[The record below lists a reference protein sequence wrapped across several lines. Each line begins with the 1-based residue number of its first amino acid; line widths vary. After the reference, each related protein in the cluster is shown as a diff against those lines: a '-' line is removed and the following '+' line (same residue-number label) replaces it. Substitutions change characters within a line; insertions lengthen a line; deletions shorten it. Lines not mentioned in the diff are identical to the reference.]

1 MPLLTGRHTQTNAYA
16 CTSPDCWRRR
26 NAVRAHVQGSCM
38 QPLVWVRGCSDKTR
52 SVLVN
57 DSSRSSLLS
66 RRGRLCAEHDVRVR
80 EKRVWR
86 RQQRSPDFCVS
97 VFALQADG
105 DAFAS
110 HPLQK
115 QTTTTTKGGVETGR
129 TEAVEGDVTS
139 PSRRRCDRVQATVS
153 TRGVFPSSPSRRRRP
168 GCFIMAIFLA
178 RWHSRWR
185 LPARTPPRMPMG
197 ACRRMA
203 ATTSSGTFAPLVSKS
218 PRGFASWRYSGTDCR
233 PHRRLADVYALLEE
247 RLPVAPLCPNDALDT
262 LLCLVPT
269 DIHHNGVVDHLVRI
283 VSGNACC
290 IDPSLCLAV
299 MERLLVPALP
309 SWLRGSAVVTDSSS
323 DGDDLPGA
331 EISDAALLIAL
342 EPLGRVLSRCVVVHV
357 RLWLGESGHVTDSLC
372 RLRDWHTLRTGPFC
386 RRSPHDSGEGD
397 DSSSSFLLRG
407 AAVLMSFTA
416 QRQFWDCSG
425 SARGAVMNSCT
436 KQHLGRRESNDR
448 WHACSLIAVAY
459 PVVRYLYSAQSQA
472 NERERLAARTGIRA
486 SVPTAGTLQPSR
498 SCGGAASGDR
508 CVFDPSRWD
517 TVRSL
522 GQQCWW
528 WSTVVCRAIP
538 AIPSAAGRAF
548 AVHSLVDVVHELHR
562 TLASCVV
569 PCGSPLLWAC
579 SEHPPQLP
587 SPETL
592 QQCLAM
598 LEWLLV
604 DSVPVLR
611 DRSDADASWLSPA
624 DLKTSVQSSR
634 PSAWTAE
641 LRRGWRHLGADF
653 ARLSAAALEG
663 MVNGSCTASDACG
676 RRAAAGDAAGKRDF
690 AVPRYAS
697 PPLGLSLTGAR
708 ACSYLVR
715 EMANVGYRL
724 ALQWAAVVTPLTTA
738 VAMSALVEGTL
749 DAQLRCCTFQRPGF
763 LDKCQRQQQE
773 QGRASPACELDVVL
787 RLLHAIRSVRPAL
800 SSAASTISSG
810 SSSAAELVFVE
821 ETTWCKLA
829 CLVNLVRCHPVDRAE
844 RSQGRAGTV
853 GAMHEHQKFVQ
864 LHEQRLLHCGL
875 VHVLACAAIST
886 SEAASCGTVGAAMTE
901 GVVALGHCGTSPQS
915 SAHTPPHALP
925 ESSAEFLCA
934 LLKCWCTWTM
944 DWPLQLYATWLQELE
959 SAAAVVATRAGAGAK
974 GADERESTGGT
985 SFSTRATA
993 AHAEAAMAVPNFPFR
1008 GVADDPCDQA
1018 CRSMHRRL
1026 CSLLTEAWAATM
1038 DTRHD
1043 RDPLDVCACWY
1054 AFSAVSRPLCCP
1066 SATGASL
1073 TARAGMLSPTCCAS
1087 SHLSQQRSCVY
1098 ESPREDKLREQLTL
1112 MTAASED
1119 RFCRMC
1125 ESWFK
1130 QLRDLPN
1137 TRVMGSILQLMEQR
1151 PMPLHR
1157 PSVQRQKCDV
1167 PAFCWCPISLP
1178 SIVSHLALRVL
1189 YRSRPEG
1196 MAGTTPAILD
1206 GNGVASELPRV
1217 SDSFV
1222 AMVHAALLTPATAEL
1237 AAFQLSVVC
1246 RYAEWC
1252 QSAGVHIGW
1261 CACAVQAHRT
1271 AGGAGVSYVSCM
1283 PVDDL
1288 VGPASG
1294 TTGMPW
1300 WVLTVDGMG
1309 VRERRQGGVSVTT
1322 ILFLWEHGAAAA
1334 TGMEASRFF
1343 GPHACHESGCA
1354 SAIRPLMPPRPG
1366 TTGDSALA
1374 ELSEASPNEMK
1385 LDTLGAPPKATAEL
1399 DDEVGGCNGFSDE
1412 HRSMRQSIVEWGHRY
1427 ALRLVLFEVGEG
1439 QWHRSRGA
1447 ALARRSQQ
1455 QLARRALCHPWRQ
1468 RRRTLAAI
1476 HEGSVEEDAKS
1487 VAGARLNY
1495 AAPAYR
1501 SAVSGLGITPRF
1513 VWHSDAYQPLV
1524 QLVAGSAACMVDQ
1537 LAAEVL
1543 AFACTTAAH
1552 GEASNSKVKADEPRT
1567 AGHAVAGALVTNLFK
1582 AEHPECWT
1590 ARLTA
1595 HLWGELCR
1603 SLAQA
1608 TVAQPSRT
1616 FPYAHGTSFHGSR
1629 HRPSPTPVVRCSLG
1643 QHPQSR
1649 GLASSDPVSRL
1660 EQLLC
1665 GLGLVAASE
1674 NPLVYHA
1681 PGGVVLTEG
1690 VAEESHALLASLL
1703 LSPELVCASSI
1714 VAHFAN
1720 AVLWQKCWASLTT
1733 ASSAAAHHNGGG
1745 MPGSLGGLGDVTA
1758 QLDELVAF
1766 RVILRCFEQV
1776 QRLVHELVE
1785 YLCCVFVPAVQADHD
1800 AACLTATPVEAMRR
1814 LACTFSSSAS
1824 RSIASPTTHLEHVA
1838 TAQCTRRDVRNLRG
1852 HFRFS
1857 SATVRAFEVLCLG
1870 RCGDERRAPRVWQ
1883 QWTRELLR
1891 SDRVLREHPLLR
1903 STSQWCS

>member
-1 MPLLTGRHTQTNAYA
+1 
-16 CTSPDCWRRR
+16 
-26 NAVRAHVQGSCM
+26 
-38 QPLVWVRGCSDKTR
+38 
-52 SVLVN
+52 
-57 DSSRSSLLS
+57 
-66 RRGRLCAEHDVRVR
+66 
-80 EKRVWR
+80 
-86 RQQRSPDFCVS
+86 
-97 VFALQADG
+97 
-105 DAFAS
+105 
-110 HPLQK
+110 
-115 QTTTTTKGGVETGR
+115 
-129 TEAVEGDVTS
+129 
-139 PSRRRCDRVQATVS
+139 
-153 TRGVFPSSPSRRRRP
+153 
-168 GCFIMAIFLA
+168 MAIFLP
-178 RWHSRWR
+178 RWHSRLR
-185 LPARTPPRMPMG
+185 LPARSPPRMPMG

-203 ATTSSGTFAPLVSKS
+203 ATTSSGTFAPPVSQS
-218 PRGFASWRYSGTDCR
+218 WRAFASWRYSGTDCLH
-233 PHRRLADVYALLEE
+233 HRKFAAVYALLEE

-309 SWLRGSAVVTDSSS
+309 SWLRGSAVVTESSS
-323 DGDDLPGA
+323 DSDDLPVA

-342 EPLGRVLSRCVVVHV
+342 EPLGRALSRCVVVHV

-372 RLRDWHTLRTGPFC
+372 RLRDWHTLRTGPLC
-386 RRSPHDSGEGD
+386 RRSRHDREEGD

-416 QRQFWDCSG
+416 QRQLWDCSG
-425 SARGAVMNSCT
+425 SGRGAVMNSCT
-436 KQHLGRRESNDR
+436 KQHLGRQESSDR

-459 PVVRYLYSAQSQA
+459 PVVRFLYSTQSRA
-472 NERERLAARTGIRA
+472 NGRERLAARTGIRA
-486 SVPTAGTLQPSR
+486 SVPTAETLQPSR
-498 SCGGAASGDR
+498 SSGGEAPGDR
-508 CVFDPSRWD
+508 HAFDPSRWG

-538 AIPSAAGRAF
+538 VIPSAAGRAF

-562 TLASCVV
+562 ELAPCVV

-587 SPETL
+587 SLETL
-592 QQCLAM
+592 RPCLAM

-611 DRSDADASWLSPA
+611 DRSDAEASWLSPA
-624 DLKTSVQSSR
+624 DLKRSVQSSR

-641 LRRGWRHLGADF
+641 LRRGWYHLGGDF
-653 ARLSAAALEG
+653 ACLSAAALER
-663 MVNGSCTASDACG
+663 MVNGPCTAPDVCG
-676 RRAAAGDAAGKRDF
+676 RRAAAGGAAGMRDS
-690 AVPRYAS
+690 AAPRSAS
-697 PPLGLSLTGAR
+697 PPLRLSLIGTC
-708 ACSYLVR
+708 ACSHLVR
-715 EMANVGYRL
+715 GMANVGYRL

-738 VAMSALVEGTL
+738 VVISALVEGTL
-749 DAQLRCCTFQRPGF
+749 DAQRRCSTFQRLGF
-763 LDKCQRQQQE
+763 LDKRQRQQQE
-773 QGRASPACELDVVL
+773 QGLAFPACELDVVL
-787 RLLHAIRSVRPAL
+787 RLLNAITSVRPVL

-810 SSSAAELVFVE
+810 PSAAAELVFVE

-829 CLVNLVRCHPVDRAE
+829 CLVNLVRCRLTDRVE

-875 VHVLACAAIST
+875 VHVLGCAAIST
-886 SEAASCGTVGAAMTE
+886 AEAASCGTVGATMTE
-901 GVVALGHCGTSPQS
+901 DVLALGHGGKRPQS
-915 SAHTPPHALP
+915 SAHTPPRALP

-934 LLKCWCTWTM
+934 LLKCWRTWTM
-944 DWPLQLYATWLQELE
+944 DWPLQLHATWLQELE
-959 SAAAVVATRAGAGAK
+959 SAAAVVATPAGAEAK
-974 GADERESTGGT
+974 GADERESCGGI
-985 SFSTRATA
+985 SPATRATA

-1026 CSLLTEAWAATM
+1026 CSLLTEAWAATT

-1043 RDPLDVCACWY
+1043 RDPLDLCACWY
-1054 AFSAVSRPLCCP
+1054 AFSAVSRPLRCP
-1066 SATGASL
+1066 SATGVSL
-1073 TARAGMLSPTCCAS
+1073 TARAGMSPPTCCAS
-1087 SHLSQQRSCVY
+1087 SQLFQQRSCVY

-1112 MTAASED
+1112 MAAASEE

-1130 QLRDLPN
+1130 RLRDLPN
-1137 TRVMGSILQLMEQR
+1137 TRVMSSILQLMEQR
-1151 PMPLHR
+1151 PMPLRR
-1157 PSVQRQKCDV
+1157 PSVQRQKCDA
-1167 PAFCWCPISLP
+1167 PTFGWYPISLP
-1178 SIVSHLALRVL
+1178 SIVSHLALRIL

-1196 MAGTTPAILD
+1196 TVGTTAAILD
-1206 GNGVASELPRV
+1206 GNGVASELPGV

-1222 AMVHAALLTPATAEL
+1222 AMVHAALLTPATEEL

-1271 AGGAGVSYVSCM
+1271 AGGAGISYASCM
-1283 PVDDL
+1283 PVDGL
-1288 VGPASG
+1288 VGPASSA
-1294 TTGMPW
+1294 TGMPW
-1300 WVLTVDGMG
+1300 WVLTVDGLA
-1309 VRERRQGGVSVTT
+1309 VRERRQGGVSVAT

-1334 TGMEASRFF
+1334 TGMEGPRFF
-1343 GPHACHESGCA
+1343 GSHDLHESGRT

-1366 TTGDSALA
+1366 TAGDGALA
-1374 ELSEASPNEMK
+1374 ELSQASPSEMK
-1385 LDTLGAPPKATAEL
+1385 LGTLGAPPKAAAEL
-1399 DDEVGGCNGFSDE
+1399 DDEVGGFNGFADE

-1439 QWHRSRGA
+1439 QRHRSRGA

-1455 QLARRALCHPWRQ
+1455 QLARQALCDPRCQ
-1468 RRRTLAAI
+1468 RCRTLVAV

-1487 VAGARLNY
+1487 EAGARLKY
-1495 AAPAYR
+1495 ATYAYR

-1524 QLVAGSAACMVDQ
+1524 QLVAESAACMVDQ

-1552 GEASNSKVKADEPRT
+1552 GETSNSKVEAGEPRT
-1567 AGHAVAGALVTNLFK
+1567 EGHPVVGAIATNLFK
-1582 AEHPECWT
+1582 AKHPERWT
-1590 ARLTA
+1590 TRLTA
-1595 HLWGELCR
+1595 HLWGELRR
-1603 SLAQA
+1603 SSAQA
-1608 TVAQPSRT
+1608 AVAQPSRT

-1629 HRPSPTPVVRCSLG
+1629 HRPSPTPVMRYSLG

-1649 GLASSDPVSRL
+1649 GLASSDLVSRL

-1665 GLGLVAASE
+1665 GLGFVAASE
-1674 NPLVYHA
+1674 KHLVCHA
-1681 PGGVVLTEG
+1681 PGGVVPTEG
-1690 VAEESHALLASLL
+1690 VAEDSYALLASLL
-1703 LSPELVCASSI
+1703 LSPELVCTSSI
-1714 VAHFAN
+1714 VVYFAN
-1720 AVLWQKCWASLTT
+1720 AVLWEKCWASLTR
-1733 ASSAAAHHNGGG
+1733 ASSAAAHHSGGG
-1745 MPGSLGGLGDVTA
+1745 MPGSLEGPEDVIA
-1758 QLDELVAF
+1758 QLDALVAF
-1766 RVILRCFEQV
+1766 RVILRCIEQV
-1776 QRLVHELVE
+1776 QRLVHELVG
-1785 YLCCVFVPAVQADHD
+1785 YLCCVFVPAVQADHG
-1800 AACLTATPVEAMRR
+1800 AACLTATPVEAMYR

-1824 RSIASPTTHLEHVA
+1824 RSVAPPTTHPEHAA
-1838 TAQCTRRDVRNLRG
+1838 TAKCNRRDVRNLRR
-1852 HFRFS
+1852 HFCFS